1 MIFLNKFKKANRNQ
15 TDEKC
20 DYNVCRRRV
29 SAFKLCEN
37 SKDVLASILEEGKR
51 KALKDQELRLGNL
64 PTEKALGIH
73 QDIEE

>member
-37 SKDVLASILEEGKR
+37 SKNVLASILEEGKR
-51 KALKDQELRLGNL
+51 KALKDHELRLGNL

-73 QDIEE
+73 QNTEE

>member
-37 SKDVLASILEEGKR
+37 SKNVLASILEEGKR
-51 KALKDQELRLGNL
+51 KALKDHELRLGNL

-73 QDIEE
+73 QNIEE

>member
-1 MIFLNKFKKANRNQ
+1 M
-15 TDEKC
+15 C
-20 DYNVCRRRV
+20 RRV
-29 SAFKLCEN
+29 SAYKVCDN